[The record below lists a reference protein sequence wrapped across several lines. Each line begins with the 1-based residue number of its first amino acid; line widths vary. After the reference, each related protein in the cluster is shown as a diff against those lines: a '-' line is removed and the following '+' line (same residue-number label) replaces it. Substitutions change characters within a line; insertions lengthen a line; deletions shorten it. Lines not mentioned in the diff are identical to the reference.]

1 MGPFWR
7 ASWRNTAAQLRFF
20 LVLGTRRVFF
30 CSQVVS
36 RSDFGASLELIL
48 VMLGTIFEILC
59 PSNRTRSAVLG
70 IRACSKSTELVLGS
84 QNVL

>member
-1 MGPFWR
+1 MVLDCLGHIWKANLGAFWR
-7 ASWRNTAAQLRFF
+7 ASWRNTAAQLLFF

-59 PSNRTRSAVLG
+59 PSNRTRSA
-70 IRACSKSTELVLGS
+70 AT
-84 QNVL
+84 